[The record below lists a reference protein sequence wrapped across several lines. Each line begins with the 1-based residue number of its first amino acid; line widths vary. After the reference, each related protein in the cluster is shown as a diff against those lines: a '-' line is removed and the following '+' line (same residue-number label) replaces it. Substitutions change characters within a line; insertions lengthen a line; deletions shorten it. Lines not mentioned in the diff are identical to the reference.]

1 MLKMILFLFF
11 FHDFNMIK
19 FMTWIFCFLMKKYDL
34 DLMFFSCWHFYFI
47 FNCFVFVFL
56 LSLFDSL

>member
-19 FMTWIFCFLMKKYDL
+19 FITWIFCFLMKKYDL
-34 DLMFFSCWHFYFI
+34 DLMFFRAGIFI
-47 FNCFVFVFL
+47 LFL
-56 LSLFDSL
+56 TALFLFFC